1 MKKIYMAPMEGLTGY
16 VFRNTYE
23 KYYGKGNIDKYFI
36 PFISPNKTGGYTSR
50 EREDIDPV
58 NNVGM
63 YVVPQIMANDY
74 MYFLRG
80 ARLLLELGY
89 KEINLNM
96 GCPSGTVVSKFRGA
110 GFLAK
115 PDELDQFLDKIFK
128 DKELQHIHISIK
140 TRIGIT
146 SAEEFDYLLTI
157 YNQYP
162 LKELIIHPRVQKDYY
177 NNYPNLEAFSEA
189 MEKSVNPLCYNGDIF
204 TLENL
209 KVLEQRFPQ
218 LEKIMIG
225 RGLVGAPFMIDQIR
239 QNAEQEKLD
248 KKRKENNSIE
258 DDVNQNV
265 IQQNSDNTSKNF
277 SSQTDKQEIK
287 RLQSFLNELL
297 AGYIETLKSETNA
310 CHKMKEVWK
319 YLKTSF
325 DVKEREFLNIKK
337 ANHLDEY
344 KVAVD
349 SFFRNAVL
357 RKL

>member
-1 MKKIYMAPMEGLTGY
+1 MAPMEGLTGY

-23 KYYGKGNIDKYFI
+23 KYYGKGKIDKYFI

-50 EREDIDPV
+50 EQEDIDPV
-58 NNVGM
+58 NNIGI
-63 YVVPQIMANDY
+63 YAVPQIMANDY
-74 MYFLRG
+74 TNFLRG

-115 PDELDQFLDKIFK
+115 PDELDRFLDKIFK
-128 DKELQHIHISIK
+128 DKELQDIHISIK

-177 NNYPNLEAFSEA
+177 NNSPNLQAFFEA
-189 MEKSVNPLCYNGDIF
+189 MGKSVNPLCYNGDIF
-204 TLENL
+204 TMENF
-209 KVLEQRFPQ
+209 KIIEQRFPE
-218 LEKIMIG
+218 LEKVMLG
-225 RGLVGAPFMIDQIR
+225 RGLVGAPFMIDQIKKNEKNTELEVQKSR
-239 QNAEQEKLD
+239 DDAEQ
-248 KKRKENNSIE
+248 R
-258 DDVNQNV
+258 
-265 IQQNSDNTSKNF
+265 
-277 SSQTDKQEIK
+277 EIK
-287 RLQSFLNELL
+287 RLQAFLNELL
-297 AGYIETLKSETNA
+297 AGYIKTLKSETNA

-319 YLKTSF
+319 YLRTSF
-325 DVKEREFLNIKK
+325 DVNERAFLNIKK

-357 RKL
+357 KKFSFYY

>member
-1 MKKIYMAPMEGLTGY
+1 MAPMEGLTGY

-23 KYYGKGNIDKYFI
+23 KYYGKGKIDKYFI

-50 EREDIDPV
+50 EREDIDPM
-58 NNVGM
+58 NNIGI
-63 YVVPQIMANDY
+63 YAVPQIMANDY
-74 MYFLRG
+74 TYFLRG

-89 KEINLNM
+89 KEMNLNM

-128 DKELQHIHISIK
+128 DKELQHVHISIK

-177 NNYPNLEAFSEA
+177 NNLPNLDAFSEA
-189 MEKSVNPLCYNGDIF
+189 TKKSVNPLCYNGDIF
-204 TLENL
+204 TVENF
-209 KVLEQRFPQ
+209 KIIEQKFPE
-218 LEKIMIG
+218 LEKVMIG
-225 RGLVGAPFMIDQIR
+225 RGLVGAPFMIDQIKKDEKR
-239 QNAEQEKLD
+239 AEANV
-248 KKRKENNSIE
+248 KKAEA
-258 DDVNQNV
+258 DV
-265 IQQNSDNTSKNF
+265 
-277 SSQTDKQEIK
+277 KQREIK
-287 RLQSFLNELL
+287 RLQAFLNELL

-319 YLKTSF
+319 YLRTSF

-357 RKL
+357 RKF

>member
-1 MKKIYMAPMEGLTGY
+1 MAPMEGLTGY

-23 KYYGKGNIDKYFI
+23 KYYGKGKIDKYFI
-36 PFISPNKTGGYTSR
+36 PFISPNKTGGYTAR
-50 EREDIDPV
+50 EREDIDPA
-58 NNVGM
+58 NNVGI
-63 YVVPQIMANDY
+63 YAVPQIMANDY
-74 MYFLRG
+74 TYFLRG

-115 PDELDQFLDKIFK
+115 PDELDRFLDQIFK
-128 DKELQHIHISIK
+128 DKELQDIHISIK

-177 NNYPNLEAFSEA
+177 NNLPNLKAFSEA

-204 TLENL
+204 TLENF
-209 KVLEQRFPQ
+209 KIIEQKFPE
-218 LEKIMIG
+218 LEKVMIG
-225 RGLVGAPFMIDQIR
+225 RGLVGVPFMIDQI
-239 QNAEQEKLD
+239 N
-248 KKRKENNSIE
+248 
-258 DDVNQNV
+258 DD
-265 IQQNSDNTSKNF
+265 SGKDL
-277 SSQTDKQEIK
+277 SSQTDKNEIK
-287 RLQSFLNELL
+287 RLQAFLNELL
-297 AGYIETLKSETNA
+297 AGYIETLKSEINA

-319 YLKTSF
+319 YLWNSF

-344 KVAVD
+344 KAAVN
-349 SFFRNAVL
+349 SFFRNAML
-357 RKL
+357 KKFQ

>member
-1 MKKIYMAPMEGLTGY
+1 MAPMEGLTGY

-23 KYYGKGNIDKYFI
+23 KYYGKGKIDKYFI

-50 EREDIDPV
+50 EREDIDPM
-58 NNVGM
+58 NNIGI
-63 YVVPQIMANDY
+63 YAVPQVMANDY
-74 MYFLRG
+74 TYFLCG

-115 PDELDQFLDKIFK
+115 PDELDRFLDKIFK
-128 DKELQHIHISIK
+128 EKELQSIHISVK

-177 NNYPNLEAFSEA
+177 NNLPNLEAFSEA
-189 MEKSVNPLCYNGDIF
+189 IKKSINPLCYNGDIF
-204 TLENL
+204 TVENL
-209 KVLEQRFPQ
+209 KVIEKKFPELENV
-218 LEKIMIG
+218 MIG
-225 RGLVGAPFMIDQIR
+225 RGFVGAPFMIDQIK
-239 QNAEQEKLD
+239 QNVQQEKVD
-248 KKRKENNSIE
+248 RKQKEINPIG
-258 DDVNQNV
+258 DDVKQN
-265 IQQNSDNTSKNF
+265 IAQQKNNDTSKDF
-277 SSQTDKQEIK
+277 SSQTDKNEIK
-287 RLQSFLNELL
+287 RLQAFLNELL
-297 AGYIETLKSETNA
+297 VGYIETLKSETNA

-319 YLKTSF
+319 YLRTSF

-357 RKL
+357 RKF

>member
-1 MKKIYMAPMEGLTGY
+1 MAPMEGLTGY

-23 KYYGKGNIDKYFI
+23 KYYGKGKIDKYFI

-58 NNVGM
+58 NNIGI
-63 YVVPQIMANDY
+63 YAVPQIMANDY
-74 MYFLRG
+74 TYFLRG

-89 KEINLNM
+89 KEMNLNM

-115 PDELDQFLDKIFK
+115 PDELDRFLDKIFK
-128 DKELQHIHISIK
+128 DKELQDIHISIK

-177 NNYPNLEAFSEA
+177 NNLPNLDAFLEATK
-189 MEKSVNPLCYNGDIF
+189 KSVNPLCYNGDIF
-204 TLENL
+204 TVENF
-209 KVLEQRFPQ
+209 KIIEQKFPE
-218 LEKIMIG
+218 LEKVMIG
-225 RGLVGAPFMIDQIR
+225 RGLVGAPFMIDQIK
-239 QNAEQEKLD
+239 QNVEQKKLD
-248 KKRKENNSIE
+248 TKQKEISLME
-258 DDVNQNV
+258 DDIKQDAALQINDD
-265 IQQNSDNTSKNF
+265 SGKDF
-277 SSQTDKQEIK
+277 SSHTDKNEIK
-287 RLQSFLNELL
+287 RLQAFLNELL
-297 AGYIETLKSETNA
+297 AGYIETLKSEINA

-319 YLKTSF
+319 YLRTSF

-357 RKL
+357 RKF